1 MQNIALLLE
10 EPGTTMEAID
20 CVAARNLLSSS
31 NIPQAMASGLN
42 INPEAHLAERLI
54 LGLEADIAAG
64 GETGPDHS
72 TALIVTDKMPFYL
85 VDLRMDWDDKSP
97 VT

>member
-1 MQNIALLLE
+1 
-10 EPGTTMEAID
+10 
-20 CVAARNLLSSS
+20 
-31 NIPQAMASGLN
+31 MASGFN

-64 GETGPDHS
+64 GETGPDHFA
-72 TALIVTDKMPFYL
+72 ALIVNDKMPFYL

>member
-1 MQNIALLLE
+1 MQNTALPPE
-10 EPGTTMEAID
+10 EAGTTIEAVD
-20 CVAARNLLSSS
+20 CVTAGNLLSSS
-31 NIPQAMASGLN
+31 NIPQAMACGFN

-64 GETGPDHS
+64 GETGPVHS
-72 TALIVTDKMPFYL
+72 AALIVTDKMPFYL
-85 VDLRMDWDDKSP
+85 VDLRVHWDDKSP

>member
-1 MQNIALLLE
+1 
-10 EPGTTMEAID
+10 
-20 CVAARNLLSSS
+20 
-31 NIPQAMASGLN
+31 MASGFN

-72 TALIVTDKMPFYL
+72 TALIVNDKMPFYL

>member
-1 MQNIALLLE
+1 
-10 EPGTTMEAID
+10 
-20 CVAARNLLSSS
+20 
-31 NIPQAMASGLN
+31 MASGFN

-64 GETGPDHS
+64 SETGPDHS
-72 TALIVTDKMPFYL
+72 TALIVTDKMPSYL